1 MTEFVESALFVFDAQ
16 FGALESVVVR
26 NPFGVPVTPVEQGA
40 FFKEPERFLSD
51 CSHVVVAASLADI
64 KTLLQLSMKHGFS
77 VGLIPS
83 KAQKSLRSGYG
94 LPQQTEGL
102 IKLALSNNP
111 TVMDLILCNREIML
125 FSATVGHLPL
135 LDVVKYRTRL
145 SAALSALPRMLG
157 LRLRHVSLTTATGR
171 KIETAACGCMIVQR
185 HGGTQAA
192 RLIAKDSSFV
202 DGMISLVIAAPMS
215 VLEYMRFIFQF
226 LMHRFK
232 GEKTPSTLGY
242 IKSSQIDIDIDA
254 RVEVLVDGEGST
266 HTPLHCE
273 VLPGAVRVN
282 VGSSL
287 SEKAPSS
294 QKVAERIDIKNLP
307 AGREL
312 KKARN
317 RIIPF
322 FAYASDARFKDL
334 YTALREDSNTT
345 SLYVVLMVLSTL
357 LATLGLFL
365 SSASVVIGA
374 MLLAPLM
381 APIGSLSM
389 GLVRQDDKLTIR
401 SIRKILVGVIIALLA
416 AATLSLMIAHKP
428 VTAEMEARLN
438 PSLLDLGVAIL
449 AGVAAALAK
458 SYKEILQSLAGVA
471 IAVALVPPLAVAG
484 IGLGRA
490 DFVFFSQAFLL
501 FLTNLVGIA
510 VAAALTFRILG
521 YSPVVQNKRGLAV
534 ITVLLALVS
543 VPLYFSYQAIVKKQI
558 VERSWKK
565 ERFLVHGKYLIVQKA
580 NLIKQKKQI
589 VLYVDVLAREPL
601 TRDDLAVFKERIQTN
616 FEETT
621 IVRAKVSY
629 IL

>member
-1 MTEFVESALFVFDAQ
+1 M
-16 FGALESVVVR
+16 
-26 NPFGVPVTPVEQGA
+26 
-40 FFKEPERFLSD
+40 
-51 CSHVVVAASLADI
+51 
-64 KTLLQLSMKHGFS
+64 
-77 VGLIPS
+77 
-83 KAQKSLRSGYG
+83 
-94 LPQQTEGL
+94 
-102 IKLALSNNP
+102 
-111 TVMDLILCNREIML
+111 
-125 FSATVGHLPL
+125 
-135 LDVVKYRTRL
+135 
-145 SAALSALPRMLG
+145 
-157 LRLRHVSLTTATGR
+157 
-171 KIETAACGCMIVQR
+171 
-185 HGGTQAA
+185 
-192 RLIAKDSSFV
+192 
-202 DGMISLVIAAPMS
+202 
-215 VLEYMRFIFQF
+215 
-226 LMHRFK
+226 
-232 GEKTPSTLGY
+232 
-242 IKSSQIDIDIDA
+242 
-254 RVEVLVDGEGST
+254 
-266 HTPLHCE
+266 
-273 VLPGAVRVN
+273 
-282 VGSSL
+282 
-287 SEKAPSS
+287 
-294 QKVAERIDIKNLP
+294 
-307 AGREL
+307 
-312 KKARN
+312 
-317 RIIPF
+317 
-322 FAYASDARFKDL
+322 
-334 YTALREDSNTT
+334 YTALREDSNTP